1 MSTIKI
7 FLNGDTKEIKQ
18 NLTLTNL
25 LKDLE
30 ITSKHIAIELND
42 EVVFKSDW
50 NSRILVS
57 EDKLEVVKAIGGG

>member
-18 NLTLTNL
+18 NLTLTDL

-50 NSRILVS
+50 NSRILVN

>member
-1 MSTIKI
+1 MCIR
-7 FLNGDTKEIKQ
+7 D
-18 NLTLTNL
+18 
-25 LKDLE
+25 
-30 ITSKHIAIELND
+30 SKHIAIELND

>member
-18 NLTLTNL
+18 NLTLTDL

-50 NSRILVS
+50 NSRILAN

>member
-7 FLNGDTKEIKQ
+7 FLNGDSKEIKQ
-18 NLTLTNL
+18 NLTLTDL

-50 NSRILVS
+50 NSRILVR

>member
-18 NLTLTNL
+18 NLTLIDL

-50 NSRILVS
+50 NSRILVN

>member
-7 FLNGDTKEIKQ
+7 FLNGDSKEIKQ
-18 NLTLTNL
+18 NLTLTDL

>member
-1 MSTIKI
+1 MSNIKI

-18 NLTLTNL
+18 NLTLTDL

-50 NSRILVS
+50 NSRILVN

>member
-18 NLTLTNL
+18 KLTLTDL

>member
-18 NLTLTNL
+18 NLTLTDL

>member
-18 NLTLTNL
+18 NLTLIDL

>member
-18 NLTLTNL
+18 NSTLTDL